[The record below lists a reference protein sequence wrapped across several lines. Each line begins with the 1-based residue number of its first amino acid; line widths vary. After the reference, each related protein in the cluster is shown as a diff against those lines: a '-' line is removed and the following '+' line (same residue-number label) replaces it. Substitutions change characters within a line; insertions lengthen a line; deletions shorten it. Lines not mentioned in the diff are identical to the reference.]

1 MWGRPPRPSAGRSP
15 AILVH
20 ARTSEA
26 KEKQNGLHDRD
37 SGKDPFSEPEK
48 KLRENKTACTTVE
61 ELPFRAAVSP
71 QEKSWSLSP

>member
-1 MWGRPPRPSAGRSP
+1 VGTAAP

-20 ARTSEA
+20 ARTLEA
-26 KEKQNGLHDRD
+26 KEKQSGLHDRD
-37 SGKDPFSEPEK
+37 SGKDPFSGPEK

-61 ELPFRAAVSP
+61 KLPFRAVVSP